1 MTAVRIDF
9 LSGDA
14 ARFNDL
20 RDKWRS
26 VASSCAL
33 SKAGLRVATV
43 LPNYVS
49 REFGYAFPTD
59 EQIATDIQKDVKT
72 AKRGIAA
79 LDDAN
84 LIEREIKTRTGN
96 GGKVVGRNRRIYL
109 CIPSSA
115 TGHVPPK
122 GQNEAEPKGH
132 LPKGHVPPKG
142 QKSTTEGTYGCP
154 YIPDTHTPDKESGS
168 GIETVTVS
176 LYARE
181 NVPSAYAND
190 NEFLDT
196 FDRIVIEMTEGKE
209 IGAGEMSKICETA
222 FNRTTDSSDI
232 FMPFHW
238 ADVCMLRSKETEQW
252 FYQRVGQLV
261 YRRNA
266 A

>member
-1 MTAVRIDF
+1 MSAVRIDF

-59 EQIATDIQKDVKT
+59 EQLATDIQKDVKT

-79 LDDAN
+79 LDEAH
-84 LIEREIKTRTGN
+84 LIEREIKPKIGER
-96 GGKVVGRNRRIYL
+96 GKVVGKWRRIYL
-109 CIPSSA
+109 CIPSNA
-115 TGHVPPK
+115 TAPARPK

-132 LPKGHVPPKG
+132 LPKGQVSPKG
-142 QKSTTEGTYGCP
+142 QKTTTEGTYGCP
-154 YIPDTHTPDKESGS
+154 YIPDTYTPDKDSGS
-168 GIETVTVS
+168 GIKTVTLS

-222 FNRTTDSSDI
+222 FNWTTDSSDM

-238 ADVCMLRSKETEQW
+238 SDVCMLRSKETEQW

-261 YRRNA
+261 YRRNVA
-266 A
+266 

>member
-1 MTAVRIDF
+1 MSGVRIDF

-43 LPNYVS
+43 LPTFIS
-49 REFGYAFPTD
+49 REYGYAFPTD
-59 EQIATDIQKDVKT
+59 EDLATAIGTTNTST
-72 AKRGIAA
+72 AKRGLIS
-79 LDDAN
+79 LEDAH
-84 LIEREIKTRTGN
+84 LIERQTMVKRDEKGEAI
-96 GGKVVGRNRRIYL
+96 GRLRRIHFKL
-109 CIPSSA
+109 PD
-115 TGHVPPK
+115 VK
-122 GQNEAEPKGH
+122 VQNHPEVK
-132 LPKGHVPPKG
+132 V
-142 QKSTTEGTYGCP
+142 QKVKVQDEVKVQKWVGEGSPVCTN
-154 YIPDTHTPDKESGS
+154 IPDNITPDKISGS
-168 GIETVTVS
+168 GIKTATVS
-176 LYARE
+176 ICPRE
-181 NVPSAYAND
+181 NAPSPYAND

-222 FNRTTDSSDI
+222 FNRTTDSSDM